1 MEGDRWMEGMGG
13 AGQSEKRGR
22 RKKGINT
29 VTHAERTQRRSIGFQ
44 SDREVRL
51 KRMLSEIVEDEK

>member
-13 AGQSEKRGR
+13 AGKSEKRGR

-29 VTHAERTQRRSIGFQ
+29 VTHAEEKSIEEINRCSIRSRI
-44 SDREVRL
+44 
-51 KRMLSEIVEDEK
+51 EIEKENGRDS